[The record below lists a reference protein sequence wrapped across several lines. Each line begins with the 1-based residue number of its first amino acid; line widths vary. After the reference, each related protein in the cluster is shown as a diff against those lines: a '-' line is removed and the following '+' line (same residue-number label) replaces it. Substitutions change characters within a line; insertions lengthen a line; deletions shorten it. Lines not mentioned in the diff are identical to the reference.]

1 MKRIKRV
8 FAGSMAVFA
17 IVTTLTSCADKKTE
31 KGSVAV
37 TEADDNE
44 IVLTSEEISKYV
56 EKGADINGFEK
67 YEDAA
72 DQFIKAVKE
81 QDISLLKNDFFIRDE
96 EQYIMPIDQGIIGL
110 LYKQAVS
117 FMSEPDYEVDYK
129 KETGDYTAEELQTAD
144 DIANMYYV
152 YSSINKEVTGGD
164 KELSDDER
172 AIVSQ
177 KIQAFDFDF
186 VNIERPVSV
195 TEGKYYEV
203 GLKKGDD
210 LITILFSLYKVNDE
224 KWLIQTA
231 EFNRNIAE

>member
-1 MKRIKRV
+1 MKRF
-8 FAGSMAVFA
+8 FAGLMSVMVIGAA
-17 IVTTLTSCADKKTE
+17 LTGCAEKKNNDKV
-31 KGSVAV
+31 SVAAED
-37 TEADDNE
+37 TEESAA
-44 IVLTSEEISKYV
+44 VLTSEEIAKYV

-72 DQFIKAVKE
+72 DQFINAVRE
-81 QDISLLKNDFFIRDE
+81 RDISRLKDVFFIRDE
-96 EQYIMPIDQGIIGL
+96 EQYIMPIDQGMFGL
-110 LYKQAVS
+110 LYKQAVAL
-117 FMSEPDYEVDYK
+117 MSEPDYEVDYAK
-129 KETGDYTAEELQTAD
+129 VTGDYTAEELQTAD

-152 YSSINKEVTGGD
+152 YSSINKEVTCGN

-172 AIVSQ
+172 TAVTQ

-186 VNIERPVSV
+186 ENVEKPVSV

-210 LITILFSLYKVNDE
+210 LITMLFSLYKVNDE

-231 EFNRNIAE
+231 ECNRKIAE

>member
-1 MKRIKRV
+1 MKRI
-8 FAGSMAVFA
+8 FAVSIAVLVIGMA
-17 IVTTLTSCADKKTE
+17 LTGCADKKTDN
-31 KGSVAV
+31 GTVAVTV
-37 TEADDNE
+37 TEADDSE
-44 IVLTSEEISKYV
+44 IVLTSEETAKYV

-81 QDISLLKNDFFIRDE
+81 RDISKLKDVFFIRDE
-96 EQYIMPIDQGIIGL
+96 EQYVMPIDQGIFGL

-117 FMSEPDYEVDYK
+117 LMSEPDYEVDYA
-129 KETGDYTAEELQTAD
+129 KETGYYTAEELQAAD
-144 DIANMYYV
+144 DMANMYYV
-152 YSSINKEVTGGD
+152 YGSINKEVTGGD
-164 KELSDDER
+164 KELSDEER
-172 AIVSQ
+172 NTIIQ

-210 LITILFSLYKVNDE
+210 LITMQFSLYKVNDE
-224 KWLIQTA
+224 KWLIQNA
-231 EFNRNIAE
+231 ECNRKIAE

>member
-1 MKRIKRV
+1 MKRF
-8 FAGSMAVFA
+8 FAGLMSVMVIGAA
-17 IVTTLTSCADKKTE
+17 LTGCAEKKNNDKV
-31 KGSVAV
+31 SVAAED
-37 TEADDNE
+37 TEESAA
-44 IVLTSEEISKYV
+44 VLTSEEIAKYV

-72 DQFIKAVKE
+72 DQFINAVRE
-81 QDISLLKNDFFIRDE
+81 RDISRLKDVFFIRDE
-96 EQYIMPIDQGIIGL
+96 EQYIMPIDQGMFGL
-110 LYKQAVS
+110 LYKQAVAL
-117 FMSEPDYEVDYK
+117 MSEPDYEVDYAK
-129 KETGDYTAEELQTAD
+129 VTGDYIAEDLQTAD

-172 AIVSQ
+172 EIVSQ

-186 VNIERPVSV
+186 TNIERPVSV

-210 LITILFSLYKVNDE
+210 LITMLFSLYKVNDE

-231 EFNRNIAE
+231 ECNRKIAE

>member
-1 MKRIKRV
+1 MKRF
-8 FAGSMAVFA
+8 FAGLMSVMVIGTA
-17 IVTTLTSCADKKTE
+17 LTGCAEKKNNDKV
-31 KGSVAV
+31 SVAAED
-37 TEADDNE
+37 TEESAA
-44 IVLTSEEISKYV
+44 VLTSEEIAKYV

-72 DQFIKAVKE
+72 DQFINAVRE
-81 QDISLLKNDFFIRDE
+81 RDISRLKDVFFIRDE
-96 EQYIMPIDQGIIGL
+96 EQYIMPIDQGMFGL
-110 LYKQAVS
+110 LYKQAVAL
-117 FMSEPDYEVDYK
+117 MSEPDYEVDYAK
-129 KETGDYTAEELQTAD
+129 VTGDYTAEDLQTAD

-172 AIVSQ
+172 EIVSQ

-186 VNIERPVSV
+186 TNIERPVSV

-210 LITILFSLYKVNDE
+210 LITMLFSLYKVNDE

-231 EFNRNIAE
+231 ECNRKIAE

>member
-1 MKRIKRV
+1 MKRF
-8 FAGSMAVFA
+8 FAGLMSVMVIGAA
-17 IVTTLTSCADKKTE
+17 LTGCAEKKNNDKV
-31 KGSVAV
+31 SVAAED
-37 TEADDNE
+37 TEESAA
-44 IVLTSEEISKYV
+44 VLTSEEIAKYV
-56 EKGADINGFEK
+56 EKGAEINGFEE

-72 DQFIKAVKE
+72 DQFIKAVRE
-81 QDISLLKNDFFIRDE
+81 RDISQLKDVFFIRDE
-96 EQYIMPIDQGIIGL
+96 EQYIMPIDQGMFGL
-110 LYKQAVS
+110 LYKQAVAL
-117 FMSEPDYEVDYK
+117 MSEPDYEVDYAK
-129 KETGDYTAEELQTAD
+129 VTGDYTAEDLQTAD

-172 AIVSQ
+172 EIVSQ

-186 VNIERPVSV
+186 TNIERPVSV

-210 LITILFSLYKVNDE
+210 LITMLFSLYKVNDE

-231 EFNRNIAE
+231 ECNRKIAE